1 MPVEI
6 EHKAFWATKLLNY
19 DIKTASERRLV
30 QLNHLDEIRQ
40 EAYENTKIYKERTKA
55 WHYKKILPREFK
67 VNDQV
72 LLLNSRLKL
81 FPGKLRS
88 RCFLPF
94 RIKEVK
100 PYGAVVLWDVNGE
113 HFTVNGQR
121 LKPYLADESMPS
133 KGKLTICLAFLT
145 TTCSSS
151 LSSLTTSSSSFP
163 LLSIM

>member
-30 QLNHLDEIRQ
+30 QLNHLNEIRGSS
-40 EAYENTKIYKERTKA
+40 YENTKIYKARSGVRSD
-55 WHYKKILPREFK
+55 KKILPREFK

-72 LLLNSRLKL
+72 LLFNSRLKL

-88 RCFLPF
+88 RWSGPF

-121 LKPYLADESMPS
+121 LKPYLADESRACQARES
-133 KGKLTICLAFLT
+133 
-145 TTCSSS
+145 
-151 LSSLTTSSSSFP
+151 
-163 LLSIM
+163 

>member
-1 MPVEI
+1 M
-6 EHKAFWATKLLNY
+6 
-19 DIKTASERRLV
+19 
-30 QLNHLDEIRQ
+30 NHLNEIRGSS
-40 EAYENTKIYKERTKA
+40 YENTKIYKARSGVRSD
-55 WHYKKILPREFK
+55 KKILPREFK

-72 LLLNSRLKL
+72 LLFNSRLKL

-88 RCFLPF
+88 RWSGPF